1 LAIVGININYL
12 NTAQQEMNYHDLMN
26 LHLLTVIPC
35 FIIGTVLL
43 LIKKGT
49 GIHKLFGK
57 IYMVLMLVTALVTL
71 FMPAHV
77 GPTVFNHFGWIHLFS
92 FLALYTVPT
101 AYIAIKKGNVK
112 SHKRKMILLY
122 FGAIII
128 AGGFTFTPG
137 RYLHHVFF
145 G

>member
-1 LAIVGININYL
+1 MY
-12 NTAQQEMNYHDLMN
+12 
-26 LHLLTVIPC
+26 LHLATVVPC
-35 FIIGTVLL
+35 FIIGTILL

-49 GIHKLFGK
+49 TVHKSFGR
-57 IYMVLMLVTALVTL
+57 IYMVLMMITAVVTL

-77 GPTVFNHFGWIHLFS
+77 GPKFLNHFGWIHSFS
-92 FLALYTVPT
+92 FLTLYTVPT
-101 AYIAIKKGNVK
+101 AYLAIKKGNVK

-137 RYLHHVFF
+137 RYLYQLFF